1 MSPDGNLASLGDNLP
16 SNALLSPNNLEDR
29 EMIRRLN
36 LAEAERLGIPIDVP
50 LSELDADELRA
61 VQTLNASRIRNNIE
75 ELSQSE
81 ASIHED
87 MMASQQR
94 MSGWTTLIA
103 NHAGDAPA
111 QPNYAQNQA
120 QFASNR
126 QFSSIKIP
134 KNRHLE
140 VISEDEGAMRQL
152 GTNQLILDQ
161 IARNTRE

>member
-16 SNALLSPNNLEDR
+16 SNALLSPNNPEDR

-87 MMASQQR
+87 M
-94 MSGWTTLIA
+94 IA
-103 NHAGDAPA
+103 
-111 QPNYAQNQA
+111 
-120 QFASNR
+120 
-126 QFSSIKIP
+126 
-134 KNRHLE
+134 
-140 VISEDEGAMRQL
+140 
-152 GTNQLILDQ
+152 
-161 IARNTRE
+161 